1 MAHSEVRA
9 CCVAED
15 GEDRTTAPL
24 SREGLRDRAVFVL
37 SGMRQCQRPFRT
49 PARFPPVNM
58 DELALHF
65 HQRAA

>member
-1 MAHSEVRA
+1 MAHSGVRA

-37 SGMRQCQRPFRT
+37 SGMRQCQSPFG
-49 PARFPPVNM
+49 PARFPLVNM

-65 HQRAA
+65 NQRAA